1 MQSFKTTRPRAA
13 QRVGLRGASPHALVL
28 RGVADGGR
36 WQIACGPSD
45 SERWPNGGPK
55 SALFDGVS
63 AARRR
68 LNGKGNLGG
77 GSVRGTGPSDHLR
90 RTDSEMRRTGM
101 PLKQVLSLKF
111 FYSFSSRPQ
120 APHMP
125 CTTQLLELC
134 FPSPTC
140 PCVSQGGLHKAL
152 GTNDPDSLGRWVRL
166 CSRSSS
172 LGDYD

>member
-1 MQSFKTTRPRAA
+1 MAAAAASRPYAARFDPAGGSRRPAVQSFKTTRPRAA

-120 APHMP
+120 APAVQRP
-125 CTTQLLELC
+125 LPPPRTLAPSCGLC
-134 FPSPTC
+134 
-140 PCVSQGGLHKAL
+140 
-152 GTNDPDSLGRWVRL
+152 
-166 CSRSSS
+166 
-172 LGDYD
+172 